1 MLSCDNICHGGEGLG
16 VRLEEVAVEGLA
28 DAQEQLGIDGG
39 LVEEALQGAWTDA
52 DALGEPFVGV
62 ALMTQFVA
70 DKVAYVY
77 LHIAICCYADG
88 DVRSPRPAT
97 DSLSKFRRPQTK
109 RKASNLV
116 SQSAVVEYL
125 SKERPKYSPIGEHLP
140 LSSFEPLMKVPRFR
154 LGRNK

>member
-1 MLSCDNICHGGEGLG
+1 MRIREK
-16 VRLEEVAVEGLA
+16 EVAVEGLA
-28 DAQEQLGIDGG
+28 DAEQQLGVDGR
-39 LVEEALQGAWTDA
+39 LVVYALQGARGDS
-52 DALGEPFVGV
+52 DLVGEPFVGV
-62 ALMTQFVA
+62 TLSTEFVA

-116 SQSAVVEYL
+116 S
-125 SKERPKYSPIGEHLP
+125 
-140 LSSFEPLMKVPRFR
+140 
-154 LGRNK
+154 